1 VTNPP
6 STKRGLNKKIDVAQI
21 EQLSRFADQNNNY
34 ETDDFIVDVLN
45 GDGDQTDLL
54 SNLRK
59 HRNSLKRNHT

>member
-1 VTNPP
+1 MTNPP

-59 HRNSLKRNHT
+59 HRNSLKRNNT

>member
-1 VTNPP
+1 MTNPP
-6 STKRGLNKKIDVAQI
+6 STKRGLNKKIDAAQI

-45 GDGDQTDLL
+45 GNGDQTDLL

-59 HRNSLKRNHT
+59 HRNSLKRNHS

>member
-1 VTNPP
+1 MTNPP